1 MCLCGG
7 IFGEQLHGAGVSQVQ
22 RLVFGFQPKGS
33 TQERIQHHANAAG
46 SAFHE
51 APPQRKSG
59 PSGRVPFHD
68 GNETDTKGT
77 AFKIQ
82 PQNELRQWG

>member
-1 MCLCGG
+1 MRLRGG

-22 RLVFGFQPKGS
+22 RLVFGFQSKGS
-33 TQERIQHHANAAG
+33 TQKRLQDHADAAG

-59 PSGRVPFHD
+59 PTGGVPFHD
-68 GNETDTKGT
+68 GNQTDTKGA
-77 AFKIQ
+77 AFKNQ
-82 PQNELRQWG
+82 P